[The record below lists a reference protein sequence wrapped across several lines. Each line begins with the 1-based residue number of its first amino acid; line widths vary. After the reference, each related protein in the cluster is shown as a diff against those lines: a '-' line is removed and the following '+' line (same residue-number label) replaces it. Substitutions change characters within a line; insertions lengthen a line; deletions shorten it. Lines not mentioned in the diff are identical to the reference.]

1 MKREDF
7 PMLKQDIVYFD
18 NGATTFK
25 PYCVI
30 EAIKKYYTEY
40 TANCHRGDY
49 KLSLK
54 VDNEYEH
61 VRELVKEFINAKR
74 SEEIIFTSGATDGLN
89 RIVFGFFKYYLNQD
103 DEILIAKSEHA
114 SNILPWMELSRTKKV
129 IVKYIPLDEDY
140 KITLKSV
147 ISSITNK
154 TKVISLAHITNV
166 IGDIR
171 PLKEI
176 IDYAH
181 KLGIIVV
188 VDGAQAIG
196 HMKVDVNELGVD
208 FYVFSGHKMYGPTGV
223 GVLYGK
229 YNLLD
234 KIEPLCYGG
243 GMNATFDST
252 GKVQY
257 KELPYAL
264 EAGTPNIAGV
274 IGLGAAVRYLNDIG
288 MNKIHEYE
296 INLRK
301 YLINKL
307 SSLSNV
313 DIYNKNSEA
322 GIVAFNVQDVFSQ
335 DTAIYLDKHNI
346 YVRAGNHCAKI
357 LKEEL
362 GVKNT
367 CRIGLA
373 FYNNYEDVDKLIKAL
388 SNENLSRD
396 IIF

>member
-1 MKREDF
+1 MKRDDF
-7 PMLKQDIVYFD
+7 PMLNNDIAYFD

-25 PYCVI
+25 PNCVV

-61 VRELVKEFINAKR
+61 TRELVKEFINARR
-74 SEEIIFTSGATDGLN
+74 SEEIVFTSGATDSLN
-89 RIVFGFFKYYLNQD
+89 RIVFGFFKYYLKQD
-103 DEILIAKSEHA
+103 DEILITKSEHA
-114 SNILPWMELSRTKKV
+114 SNILPWMELSRNNKV
-129 IVKYIPLDEDY
+129 VVKYIPLDEDY
-140 KITLKSV
+140 KVTLKAV
-147 ISSITNK
+147 INSITNK

-171 PLKEI
+171 PIKEI
-176 IDYAH
+176 VSYAH
-181 KLGIIVV
+181 KLGILVV
-188 VDGAQAIG
+188 VDGAQSIG
-196 HMKVDVNELGVD
+196 HMKVDVTDLDVD
-208 FYVFSGHKMYGPTGV
+208 FYAFSAHKMYGPTGV

-234 KIEPLCYGG
+234 KVEPLCYGG
-243 GMNATFDST
+243 GMNATFDSN

-274 IGLGAAVRYLNDIG
+274 IGLGAAIRYINDVGID
-288 MNKIHEYE
+288 KIHEYE
-296 INLRK
+296 QNLRR
-301 YLINKL
+301 YLISKL
-307 SSLSNV
+307 SNLSNV

-322 GIVAFNVQDVFSQ
+322 AIVAFNVQDVFSQ
-335 DTAIYLDKHNI
+335 DTAIYLDKYNV

-367 CRIGLA
+367 CRISLA
-373 FYNNYEDVDKLIKAL
+373 FYNSYEEVDKLIGAL

>member
-25 PYCVI
+25 PTCVI
-30 EAIKKYYTEY
+30 EKIKKYYTEY

-61 VRELVKEFINAKR
+61 VRTLVKEFINAKR
-74 SEEIIFTSGATDGLN
+74 NEEIVFTSGATDSLN
-89 RIVFGFFKYYLNQD
+89 RIVFGFFKYYLKQD

-114 SNILPWMELSRTKKV
+114 SNILPWMELSRTNKV

-140 KITLKSV
+140 KVTLKNLA
-147 ISSITNK
+147 SSITNK

-166 IGDIR
+166 IGDVR
-171 PLKEI
+171 PIKEI
-176 IDYAH
+176 ISYAH

-196 HMKVDVNELGVD
+196 HMKVDVSEMDAD
-208 FYVFSGHKMYGPTGV
+208 FYVFSAHKMYGPTGV

-229 YNLLD
+229 YSLLD
-234 KIEPLCYGG
+234 KLEPFCYGG
-243 GMNATFDST
+243 GMNATFDSN

-257 KELPYAL
+257 KQLPYSL

-274 IGLGAAVRYLNDIG
+274 IGLGAAIRYLNEVGIE
-288 MNKIHEYE
+288 KIHEYE
-296 INLRK
+296 VNLRK
-301 YLINKL
+301 YLISKL
-307 SSLSNV
+307 SNLSNI

-335 DTAIYLDKHNI
+335 DTAIYLDRHNI

-367 CRIGLA
+367 CRISLA
-373 FYNNYEDVDKLIKAL
+373 FYNSYEDVDKLINAL